1 MDPVADLVH
10 ASGLS
15 IRKIVEKL
23 SELGRPLSKSTVE
36 RIIKKHQLVL
46 SGSPPETRKL
56 PAQNKPT
63 VCIPKIIRKVEK
75 LIDSPNPPSIRE
87 IARRLRISH
96 VSVKKILVKNLE
108 AKLTKNKKVHA
119 LSATQAVQRA
129 HRAKTFLRY
138 LSRRKLKF
146 LLTMDEM
153 WITTDDLSGQTDFY
167 YKRKNVVVPESW
179 QKLPRKNW
187 PKKVMLAMGIS
198 WRGQT
203 AMYVVPPETKVDHKV
218 FIDLVL
224 KPMIRKDVP
233 RLHGSDAKKVVLHM
247 DSAPSHVAKETVQWL
262 KAEKVKYIPK
272 EEWLA
277 NSPDAAPM
285 DYAVNSIFKRILKC
299 CDARD
304 HRQLARVARRKW
316 KTFSIVKI
324 RNALRSWK
332 SRIRCVIKANG
343 YQYEHIWKQNC
354 N

>member
-1 MDPVADLVH
+1 MRDTQEYAEYKEQRNGLLLQSVIFLH

-23 SELGRPLSKSTVE
+23 SELQKPLSKSTVE
-36 RIIKKHQLVL
+36 RIIKKNRARLCA
-46 SGSPPETRKL
+46 SPPETKKL
-56 PAQNKPT
+56 PPQNEPT
-63 VCIPKIIRKVEK
+63 VCIQKNIRKVSK

-87 IARRLRISH
+87 KGRRLRISARS
-96 VSVKKILVKNLE
+96 VSRILAKNLD
-108 AKLTKNKKVHA
+108 AKLLKKKKVHA

-129 HRAKTFLRY
+129 QRARTFLRY

-153 WITTDDLSGQTDFY
+153 WITTDDLSGQTDYY

-233 RLHGSDAKKVVLHM
+233 RLYGSDAKKVVLHM
-247 DSAPSHVAKETVQWL
+247 DSALPTFKLLNLIFNFVHL
-262 KAEKVKYIPK
+262 KRLINSENNQKFTDYSFF
-272 EEWLA
+272 ENLA
-277 NSPDAAPM
+277 NPGFPTAS
-285 DYAVNSIFKRILKC
+285 
-299 CDARD
+299 
-304 HRQLARVARRKW
+304 
-316 KTFSIVKI
+316 
-324 RNALRSWK
+324 
-332 SRIRCVIKANG
+332 
-343 YQYEHIWKQNC
+343 
-354 N
+354 